1 MSRINIDDI
10 RKELESKN
18 WKLLSEEYVNLDSL
32 LMMQCPKG
40 HQPLISWKKARTK
53 LECPICEKNFYS
65 SSSLK
70 VIPKKC
76 KNRILALDQATY
88 DCGWSIFD
96 DKDLIKYGIY
106 HLDTDE
112 EVVRINKL
120 KNWFISMVTNWKPD
134 YVAIEGIQ
142 YQDEVA
148 GESKSKN
155 KMGITVFQTLARLQ
169 GVLLDTCY
177 DLKIPAEVCPTNTWR
192 NHCGVKGR
200 YRADKKKS
208 MQLLAKNWYNV
219 NLSDDEAD
227 AIGIGKYLSDKIS
240 KATVIEDWE

>member
-1 MSRINIDDI
+1 MSRINIDNI
-10 RKELESKN
+10 RKELENKG
-18 WKLLSEEYVNLDSL
+18 WKLLSEEYKNLDSL
-32 LMMQCPKG
+32 LLMQCPKG
-40 HQPLISWKKARTK
+40 HQPSMSWKKARAK
-53 LECPICEKNFYS
+53 LECPICEKNSYT

-70 VIPKKC
+70 VEPKRG
-76 KNRILALDQATY
+76 KNRILSLDQASH
-88 DCGWSIFD
+88 DCGWAIFD
-96 DKDLIKYGIY
+96 DKELIKYGIH
-106 HLDTDE
+106 HLSSDE
-112 EVVRINKL
+112 EIVRINKL

-148 GESKSKN
+148 GKS

-177 DLKIPAEVCPTNTWR
+177 DLKIPVEVCPTNTWR

-227 AIGIGKYLSDKIS
+227 AIGIGKYFSDKIS